1 VQSERAKALPVVLM
15 DAGNALFRAPGRTG
29 GSLLKQR
36 AELVLEQMEALG
48 TVAMAVGERDL
59 ALGLSF
65 LQKATRG
72 KKRKLQLLSANLV
85 DKAGKAPFA
94 ATTVVEAGGLKVGVV
109 GVSPEG
115 KPAGAPGLTGKPPVE
130 AALAEARKLREQK
143 KVDVVVVLAAVPYPE
158 AEQIARLANE
168 AVDFVVQSHENKG
181 TGTGERVGSHAPL
194 FPAGER
200 GRQVARLELTV
211 EGPGPSVDLGPALRA
226 RSQLHVATGNLQRA
240 RERLASATD
249 EATRR
254 SLQSTLQSFE
264 RHKRE
269 LEAQAQVVAPQG
281 GRAHHLSY
289 LHLGNEVKDDPAL
302 KQRVEKLEPPGSA
315 PH

>member
-1 VQSERAKALPVVLM
+1 MESERAKGLPVVLM

-29 GSLLKQR
+29 DSLLKRR

-48 TVAMAVGERDL
+48 TAAMAVGERDL
-59 ALGLSF
+59 AMGLPF

-72 KKRKLQLLSANLV
+72 KRRMKLLSANLV

-94 ATTVVEAGGLKVGVV
+94 ASSVVEAGGLKVGVV

-115 KPAGAPGLTGKPPVE
+115 KPAGEPRLTGRPPVA
-130 AALAEARKLREQK
+130 AALAEARKLRERQQ
-143 KVDVVVVLAAVPYPE
+143 VDVVVVLAAVPYAQ
-158 AEQIARLANE
+158 AEELARLAGE

-181 TGTGERVGSHAPL
+181 PGAGERVGSHAAV

-211 EGPGPSVDLGPALRA
+211 DGPGPSVDLGPAVRA
-226 RSQLHVATGNLQRA
+226 RSQLHVVTGNLQRA
-240 RERLASATD
+240 RERLDSARD
-249 EATRR
+249 EVARR
-254 SLQSTLQSFE
+254 SLQSTIASFE
-264 RHKRE
+264 SRKGE
-269 LEAQAQVVAPQG
+269 LEAQARLVAPQG

-289 LHLGNEVKDDPAL
+289 LHLGSEVRDDPAL
-302 KQRVEKLEPPGSA
+302 RQRVEKLEPRGSA
-315 PH
+315 AH